1 MEEKEE
7 KILSKKEL
15 KLKAQERKLEE
26 KQRKAEEKAEI
37 KAEKER
43 RKNSFGRKVRNFFF
57 TIILVIILLLLGF
70 YFGKDF
76 LTKKEKELAN
86 EKMGQTYKSAVLAI
100 DSKDYKKAIELLK
113 SIDDSYE
120 KYVEVNRKLKEVE
133 QLYLNEYLVE
143 SDKYLKEQ
151 KYSKALEVLEKI
163 DSEFKTSEIVME
175 KVSEIHI
182 AKIND
187 NVKELEK
194 DKETIEILKYLLA
207 YDDKIS
213 EEVNDNISNLVSKY
227 KNQFVL
233 ESREAMVNDYTKVK
247 ANIEIMKKLL
257 PDDKDVKLL
266 VEELE
271 KVEPAGVSVLKLKSD
286 ITEGRLVLS
295 SGENAIKDFSGKEHS
310 DYILSQERKF
320 GDSTNE
326 VKYKLDKKYTKLSGT
341 ICIAEGQEVVSDS
354 SISNIRVTIYN
365 GNKVIYFSDK
375 FSSDFSNIEFS
386 VDVSEVT
393 DLRIVFNGSNDVKYF
408 VAEPTLTIKK

>member
-7 KILSKKEL
+7 KTLTKKEL
-15 KLKAQERKLEE
+15 KLKAQEMKLEE
-26 KQRKAEEKAEI
+26 KQRKAQEKAEI

-43 RKNSFGRKVRNFFF
+43 RKNSFGRKLRNFFM
-57 TIILVIILLLLGF
+57 TIILVIILLLVGF

-86 EKMGQTYKSAVLAI
+86 EKFSQNYKSAVLAT

-113 SIDDSYE
+113 SIDDSYD
-120 KYVEVNRKLKEVE
+120 KYTEVSNKLKEVE

-163 DSEFKTSEIVME
+163 DSEFKNSEIVME

-182 AKIND
+182 AKINE
-187 NVKELEK
+187 NVKEAEK

-207 YDDKIS
+207 YDNKIS
-213 EEVNDNISNLVSKY
+213 EDVNEAISDLVLKY

-233 ESREAMVNDYTKVK
+233 ESREAMINDYTKVK
-247 ANIEIMKKLL
+247 SNIETMKKLL
-257 PDDKDVKLL
+257 PDDKDIKSL
-266 VEELE
+266 VEELN
-271 KVEPAGVSVLKLKSD
+271 KVEPAGVSILTLKSD
-286 ITEGRLVLS
+286 ITEGRLVIS

-326 VKYKLDKKYTKLSGT
+326 VEYKLDKKYTKLAGT
-341 ICIAEGQEVVSDS
+341 ICIAEGQEAISENGL
-354 SISNIRVTIYN
+354 SNIRVTIYS

-375 FSSDFSNIEFS
+375 FSNDFSNIEFS
-386 VDVSEVT
+386 VDVSDVT